1 MKVQHLFR
9 EHKYIILAA
18 AIMLSV
24 AWMGMVV
31 ELIIRAV
38 HEWQNAQVELVEL
51 RAPAPEMH
59 LPMVQGRSR
68 STATAPTIATSSR
81 RQENIVAMP
90 SAGMQSTSGIIV
102 ETSRTH
108 ATHVGGG
115 VVTSNG
121 GGNMNSTNTA
131 NLAMNGATANFTG
144 MIYLNTAHSGVT
156 SVGASNA
163 NEVVNEKMGIVAHHT
178 GVTEELPPESEGPL
192 SPEDPMPVGDVAW
205 ILIILLTTAWCV
217 RVRLKKR

>member
-9 EHKYIILAA
+9 EHRYIILAA

-24 AWMGMVV
+24 AWVSMMVQ
-31 ELIIRAV
+31 LIVRAV

-90 SAGMQSTSGIIV
+90 STGMQSTSGIIV

-156 SVGASNA
+156 SVGASSA

-178 GVTEELPPESEGPL
+178 GVTELPGENEGPL
-192 SPEDPMPVGDVAW
+192 SPEDPTPVGDVAW
-205 ILIILLTTAWCV
+205 ILMILLTTAWCV

>member
-1 MKVQHLFR
+1 MKVQHFFQ
-9 EHKYIILAA
+9 EHRYIILAA

-24 AWMGMVV
+24 AWVSMMVQ
-31 ELIIRAV
+31 LIVRAV

-81 RQENIVAMP
+81 RQENIIAMP

-156 SVGASNA
+156 SVGASSA

-178 GVTEELPPESEGPL
+178 GVTELPGENEGPL
-192 SPEDPMPVGDVAW
+192 SPEDPTPVGDVAW
-205 ILIILLTTAWCV
+205 ILMILLTTAWCV

>member
-156 SVGASNA
+156 SVGASSA

-178 GVTEELPPESEGPL
+178 GVTELPPENEGAL
-192 SPEDPMPVGDVAW
+192 GPEDPMPVGDVAW
-205 ILIILLTTAWCV
+205 ILMILLTTAWCV

>member
-24 AWMGMVV
+24 AWVGMMVQ
-31 ELIIRAV
+31 LIIRAV

-68 STATAPTIATSSR
+68 STATAPTIATSTR

-144 MIYLNTAHSGVT
+144 MIYLNTAHSAVT
-156 SVGASNA
+156 SIGATSA

-178 GVTEELPPESEGPL
+178 GVTELPGENEGPL
-192 SPEDPMPVGDVAW
+192 SPEDPTPVGDVAW
-205 ILIILLTTAWCV
+205 ILMILLTTAWCV
-217 RVRLKKR
+217 RVRLKKQ

>member
-1 MKVQHLFR
+1 MKVQHFFR

-24 AWMGMVV
+24 AWVSMMVQ
-31 ELIIRAV
+31 LIIRAV

-108 ATHVGGG
+108 ATHIGGG
-115 VVTSNG
+115 VVSSNG
-121 GGNMNSTNTA
+121 GSNMNSTNTA

-144 MIYLNTAHSGVT
+144 MIYLNTAHSAVT
-156 SVGASNA
+156 SIGASNA
-163 NEVVNEKMGIVAHHT
+163 NEVVNEKMGIVTHRQ
-178 GVTEELPPESEGPL
+178 GEPDPPSEPTPDL
-192 SPEDPMPVGDVAW
+192 DDPTPVGDVAW
-205 ILIILLTTAWCV
+205 ILMILLTTAWCV

>member
-9 EHKYIILAA
+9 EHRYIILAA

-24 AWMGMVV
+24 AWVSMMVQ
-31 ELIIRAV
+31 LIVRAV

-59 LPMVQGRSR
+59 LPMVQGRNR
-68 STATAPTIATSSR
+68 SMATAPTIATSTR

-115 VVTSNG
+115 VVSSNG

-156 SVGASNA
+156 SVGASSA

-178 GVTEELPPESEGPL
+178 GVTELPGENEGPL
-192 SPEDPMPVGDVAW
+192 SPEDPTPVGDVAW
-205 ILIILLTTAWCV
+205 ILMILLTTAWCV
-217 RVRLKKR
+217 RVRLKKQ

>member
-24 AWMGMVV
+24 AWVSMMVQ
-31 ELIIRAV
+31 LIVRAV

-68 STATAPTIATSSR
+68 STATAPTIATSTR

-115 VVTSNG
+115 VVSSNG
-121 GGNMNSTNTA
+121 GGNINSTNTA

-156 SVGASNA
+156 SVGASSA

-178 GVTEELPPESEGPL
+178 GVTELPGENEGPL
-192 SPEDPMPVGDVAW
+192 SPEDPTPVGDVAW
-205 ILIILLTTAWCV
+205 ILMILLTTAWCV

>member
-24 AWMGMVV
+24 AWVSMMVQ
-31 ELIIRAV
+31 LIVRAV

-68 STATAPTIATSSR
+68 STTTAPTIATSTR

-102 ETSRTH
+102 ETRRTH

-115 VVTSNG
+115 VVSSNG
-121 GGNMNSTNTA
+121 GGNINSTNTA

-156 SVGASNA
+156 SVGASSA

-178 GVTEELPPESEGPL
+178 GVTELPGENEGPL
-192 SPEDPMPVGDVAW
+192 SPEDPTPVGDVAW
-205 ILIILLTTAWCV
+205 ILMILLTTAWCV

>member
-24 AWMGMVV
+24 AWMGMMVQ
-31 ELIIRAV
+31 LIIRAV

-68 STATAPTIATSSR
+68 STATAPTIATSTR

-108 ATHVGGG
+108 ATHVGSG
-115 VVTSNG
+115 VVSSSNG

-144 MIYLNTAHSGVT
+144 MIYLNTAHSAVT
-156 SVGASNA
+156 SIGASNA

-178 GVTEELPPESEGPL
+178 GLPDPPPEPT
-192 SPEDPMPVGDVAW
+192 PDVDDPTPVGDVAW
-205 ILIILLTTAWCV
+205 ILMILLTTAWCV